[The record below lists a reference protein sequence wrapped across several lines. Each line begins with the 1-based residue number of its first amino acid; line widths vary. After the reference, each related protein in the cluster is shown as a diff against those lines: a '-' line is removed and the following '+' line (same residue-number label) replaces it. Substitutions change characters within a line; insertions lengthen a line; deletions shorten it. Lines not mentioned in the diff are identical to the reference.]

1 MRYFKD
7 AFLRI
12 AGVSGIIFS
21 CLSLSGCIPTS
32 GAAFGAASG
41 AMAAKG
47 VGNKFKYYLFDVPPQ
62 VIYRIDDHRFFTL
75 ENYKDCDHGGIVYYN
90 DTQKNIKEYISGG
103 SNSNSILKAN
113 PMMSW
118 KGKFIYAASDKV
130 LAFMSRYPLMSDRD
144 THSGVFV
151 TYRIDNKYGQI
162 FVAGDTDPGFDVTLI
177 ITDENIYVTSKT
189 IDRYAYDLWS
199 ASGSPRKQ
207 HIVGYVY
214 NLRSTSVNSYNG
226 ALSDYHAV
234 EDKDWPKVNT
244 PSGAI
249 HFACNMSIRPT
260 KVSVTPEQV
269 YAADATR
276 IPHHE

>member
-1 MRYFKD
+1 MQNITHVVSQL
-7 AFLRI
+7 ASLTALLI
-12 AGVSGIIFS
+12 ACG
-21 CLSLSGCIPTS
+21 SLSGCITTT

-47 VGNKFKYYLFDVPPQ
+47 VGNDFKYYVFDVPPQ

-75 ENYKDCDHGGIVYYN
+75 ENYKDCDHGGIVYYH
-90 DTQKNIKEYISGG
+90 DTNKNIKEYINGG
-103 SNSNSILKAN
+103 SDSNSILKAN

-118 KGKFIYAASDKV
+118 KGQFIYAASDKF

-151 TYRIDNKYGQI
+151 TYRINNKYGQI
-162 FVAGDTDPGFDVTLI
+162 FVTDDTDPGFDITLL
-177 ITDENIYVTSKT
+177 ITDENIYVTSKF
-189 IDRYAYDLWS
+189 IDRYAYDLRS
-199 ASGSPRKQ
+199 TSVSSRKQ
-207 HIVGYVY
+207 HIVGNAY
-214 NLRSTSVNSYNG
+214 NLQSTSMKSYNG
-226 ALSDYHAV
+226 ALSDYDEV

-249 HFACNMSIRPT
+249 RFTCNMSIRPT
-260 KVSVTPEQV
+260 HVSVTPQQV
-269 YAADATR
+269 YAADATG